1 MQVRIKA
8 FNPQI
13 FLEFLC
19 YSVFGVSLLYLVSSG
34 NYLSYV
40 APRMEPYL
48 YFTIIVMGL
57 WALAGLGRLFRP
69 QHKVRSAH
77 LFVLVIPILLLVLP
91 HRSLSTSDF
100 SGNYAGGNAFFGLS
114 GQSFYD
120 APNKRSSSGSSGLN
134 ASSGTPA
141 GSPVENSA
149 TLADEPSTAVEND
162 LPVED
167 VASADSF
174 DTTVDTVTTEDTMTV
189 DSIDTAMDTI
199 TADSADATAPDIQN
213 DVPEDEYSLDLHGL
227 DEKNKT
233 ITVAND
239 DFGLWLAEIY
249 ENMEKYKGYRITM
262 TGFVFKDPE
271 ILTGGLAENQFI
283 PARLMM
289 ACCVADLV
297 PCGLICQYDGA
308 SELKAD
314 SWVTVEGTLYIG
326 KYQYDDGE
334 ECDDPQIS
342 VTKITPAEAV
352 EGYVYPY

>member
-1 MQVRIKA
+1 MQVRAKM

-34 NYLSYV
+34 KYLSYV

-48 YFTIIVMGL
+48 YFTMIVMGI

-77 LFVLVIPILLLVLP
+77 CFVLVIPILLLALP

-114 GQSFYD
+114 GQGLYD
-120 APNKRSSSGSSGLN
+120 APNKRPSSGSSGLN
-134 ASSGTPA
+134 ASPGTPTE
-141 GSPVENSA
+141 SPAENSA
-149 TLADEPSTAVEND
+149 VPSDDPSAAAEND
-162 LPVED
+162 LPSED
-167 VASADSF
+167 AAPADSF
-174 DTTVDTVTTEDTMTV
+174 DTTVDTVTV
-189 DSIDTAMDTI
+189 DSVDTAGEAAATDP
-199 TADSADATAPDIQN
+199 ADAAAPDTQN

-271 ILTGGLAENQFI
+271 ILAGGLGENQFI

-289 ACCVADLV
+289 SCCVADLV

-308 SELKAD
+308 AELKAD

-342 VTKITPAEAV
+342 VTKITPAEKV